1 MAPVSEQE
9 NKPDM
14 PSSDHSAMCPYWD
27 MVDAI
32 LGGSASMRAAG
43 EKYLPKFEHE
53 VKEDYDF
60 RRKTAKYTNVFR
72 DIVES
77 LASKP
82 FAEEAGVS
90 GDNASERIK
99 ALAEDVDGQGNHIHV
114 FAGQTFF
121 RGIAYA
127 LDWILVDYTKGISP
141 QATIAEEQRIG
152 ARPYWVPL
160 PAKRVLAAYSAM
172 IDGKEQF
179 VHVRIQED
187 YVERAGYGERS
198 IKQVRIL
205 NREPIGNVETDS
217 DEPVAWGPAT
227 YEVWRKEKDTGGKE
241 QWVLKQSGPISI
253 GVIPLVPFLTGK
265 RKGSSWQVE
274 PSMQDVADL
283 QIELFQQESGLKYA
297 KDATAFAM
305 LAGNGIDP
313 DRDEKGNPKP
323 VPVGPKSVLYAP
335 TTNNGAS
342 HGEWAFIEPTTASL
356 KFLAEEVEKTIQQ
369 MRELGRQP
377 LTAQTGNLT
386 VVTTQFAA
394 QKGNSA
400 IQAWALNLKD
410 AMENALRYTAMWLKE
425 NSEAEFELPGIK
437 YLRNAGYDD
446 KAPDVLLE
454 MWKGNGQ
461 DRALSTESLLEEMQ
475 YRAILRPEFDPEEE
489 KKRII
494 DEMPSDPNEEEI
506 AAAMV
511 RGAGVQ
517 QNGQIGQ

>member
-1 MAPVSEQE
+1 
-9 NKPDM
+9 
-14 PSSDHSAMCPYWD
+14 MCPYWD

-32 LGGSASMRAAG
+32 LGGSAAMRAAG

-53 VKEDYDF
+53 VKADYDF
-60 RRKTAKYTNVFR
+60 RRKTAKFTNVFR

-82 FAEEAGVS
+82 FGEEAGVS

-99 ALAEDVDGQGNHIHV
+99 ALSEDIDGQGNHIHV

-187 YVERAGYGERS
+187 YIERDGYGERC

-205 NREPIGNVETDS
+205 NREPIGNVEPDS
-217 DEPVAWGPAT
+217 DEPISWAPAT

-297 KDATAFAM
+297 KEATAFPM
-305 LAGNGIDP
+305 LAGNGVDP
-313 DRDEKGNPKP
+313 LKDEKGNPLP
-323 VPVGPKSVLYAP
+323 IPVGPKSVLYAP
-335 TTNNGAS
+335 PNTNSNA
-342 HGEWAFIEPTTASL
+342 HGEWTFIEPDATSL
-356 KFLAEEVEKTIQQ
+356 KFLAEEIEKTIQQ

-425 NSEAEFELPGIK
+425 EAEAEFELPGMK

-461 DRALSTESLLEEMQ
+461 ERALSTETLLEEMQ
-475 YRAILRPEFDPEEE
+475 YRAILSAEFDATKE
-489 KKRII
+489 KQRII
-494 DEMPSDPNEEEI
+494 DEMPSDPNEEDI
-506 AAAMV
+506 AAAM
-511 RGAGVQ
+511 GGVGGQ
-517 QNGQIGQ
+517 QDGQMTMDGNNG